1 MELPRS
7 EEGVWGQ
14 CPQQGFGDGVPK
26 RCFMIHVVCP
36 NPAID
41 KLYAIDDFAPG
52 EDYPGQRPT
61 VRFGGKGVN
70 VARVLSQLGAQ
81 ATLYAFMGE
90 ESETGFRREMEKRCA
105 CAFVAVP
112 GACRTTVNVIDRKN
126 GRETVITERGSE
138 VTDTHVQRMLRTLEA
153 NVQPGDL
160 VCCSGSIIAGAPA
173 DLYASISRLS
183 AEMGAQCALGK
194 PNEREL
200 CALLGQARTQE
211 PAEIARL
218 ARRLMPPYAA
228 LLVSMGAQGGVWVGP
243 EGACLARVP
252 EKPVVSTVGS
262 GAAAFA
268 GALPA
273 MVQGMDAKDA
283 LRLAMACGVANA
295 MLGEVGSVRPEDVR
309 GVMNEIAVTALE

>member
-1 MELPRS
+1 
-7 EEGVWGQ
+7 
-14 CPQQGFGDGVPK
+14 
-26 RCFMIHVVCP
+26 MIHVLCP

-41 KLYAIDDFAPG
+41 KLYRIDGFAAG
-52 EDYPGQRPT
+52 EDYPGQRPG
-61 VRFGGKGVN
+61 VRIGGKGVN

-90 ESETGFRREMEKRCA
+90 ESETGFTREMEKRCK

-126 GRETVITERGSE
+126 GRETVITERGPE
-138 VTDTHVQRMLRTLEA
+138 VTDAHVQRMLQTLEA

-173 DLYASISRLS
+173 DLYARISRLS
-183 AEMGAQCALGK
+183 AKRGAPCALDCNAAALSKSLEGAAYALGK

-200 CALLGQARTQE
+200 CALLGQARTQT
-211 PAEIARL
+211 PAEIAQL

-243 EGACLARVP
+243 EGACLACVP

-262 GAAAFA
+262 GDAAFA
-268 GALPA
+268 GALHA
-273 MVQGMDAKDA
+273 MAQGMDAKDA

-295 MLGEVGSVRPEDVR
+295 MLGEVGSVRMQDVR
-309 GVMNEIAVTALE
+309 SVMKEIAVTAMT

>member
-1 MELPRS
+1 
-7 EEGVWGQ
+7 
-14 CPQQGFGDGVPK
+14 
-26 RCFMIHVVCP
+26 MIHVVCP

-41 KLYAIDDFAPG
+41 KLYAIDNFAPG

-90 ESETGFRREMEKRCA
+90 ESETGFRREMEKRCR
-105 CAFVAVP
+105 CAFIAVP

-126 GRETVITERGSE
+126 GRETVITERGPE
-138 VTDTHVQRMLRTLEA
+138 VSQAHVQMLMRTMEENL
-153 NVQPGDL
+153 QPGDL
-160 VCCSGSIIAGAPA
+160 VCCSGSIIAGAPM
-173 DLYASISRLS
+173 DLYAQISRLS
-183 AEMGAQCALGK
+183 AQRGAKCALDCNAGALPKSLEGAAYALGK

-218 ARRLMPPYAA
+218 ARRIMPPYAA
-228 LLVSMGAQGGVWVGP
+228 LLVSMGAQGGVWIGP

-262 GAAAFA
+262 GDAAFA
-268 GALPA
+268 GALHA
-273 MVQGMDAKDA
+273 MAQGLDAKDA

-295 MLGEVGSVRPEDVR
+295 MLGEVGSVRMEDVL
-309 GVMNEIAVTALE
+309 GVMDEIAVAAIG